1 MLAQYTAEIDTPN
14 PLSEAEQ
21 EVVKNVK
28 RFMLRQDVSLPDLE
42 NEIGVDINILRSL
55 TRYGMGI
62 DEDPSMLPLSMR
74 AEAIQ
79 KLSMWAIDRES
90 EEETI
95 DRVGRRM
102 AGFHTITS
110 LAKQLELD
118 GPALGQLLSQQ
129 THDWSAWEHAHKR
142 KMLGVLSAWLDSDSA
157 DDIAGIATTPT
168 FNLLQNAY
176 GLALATKGIVAIG
189 GEVGIGK
196 SLAAKQYCRQNP
208 KTRRSNGAIYVE
220 MGGADTTATAILGR
234 IVEVLY
240 GQGLISSSS
249 GNPNTIIKDSVS
261 REDLLLLD
269 EAHFMFANGNRG
281 GEVFHSLYNATG
293 IPIVLQ
299 GNPTLNFTL
308 WNEKKQEFQGLA
320 NRALCM
326 PHMRTSAEDVKAWMQ
341 WAGYDNEALIRA
353 AVKVGA
359 RPGQN
364 GGLRTLALLMNAF
377 EKMHPGKK
385 LNAATLIDFAV
396 TCSKLHAK
404 G

>member
-1 MLAQYTAEIDTPN
+1 MLAQDTAEIDTPN
-14 PLSEAEQ
+14 PLSEE
-21 EVVKNVK
+21 EKGLILHVK
-28 RFMLRQDVSLPDLE
+28 RFMVRHSVTLPELTS
-42 NEIGVDINILRSL
+42 EIGVEIDTLRSL
-55 TRYGMGI
+55 TRVGMGM
-62 DEDPSMLPLSMR
+62 DEDPSMLPESMR

-79 KLSMWAIDRES
+79 KLSAWVINIES
-90 EEETI
+90 EEEI
-95 DRVGRRM
+95 LDRVERRM

-110 LAKQLELD
+110 LAKRLD
-118 GPALGQLLSQQ
+118 LSAPVLGQLLSSQ
-129 THDWSAWEHAHKR
+129 THDWGAGEHAYRR
-142 KMLGVLSAWLDSDSA
+142 KILGVLSAWLDSDSA

-168 FNLLQNAY
+168 FNALQNAY
-176 GLALATKGIVAIG
+176 ELALATKGIVAIG

-208 KTRRSNGAIYVE
+208 KTRRRNGAIYVE
-220 MGGADTTATAILGR
+220 LECGDTTASVILGR
-234 IVEVLY
+234 IVQALY
-240 GQGLISSSS
+240 GQGLISTSS
-249 GNPNTIIKDSVS
+249 GNPNTIIKDSLS

-308 WNEKKQEFQGLA
+308 WNEKKQEFPGLA
-320 NRALCM
+320 NRTLCM
-326 PHMRTSAEDVKAWMQ
+326 PHMSTSVEDVKAWMQ

-385 LNAATLIDFAV
+385 LNAATLLDFAV
-396 TCSKLHAK
+396 TCGKLHAK